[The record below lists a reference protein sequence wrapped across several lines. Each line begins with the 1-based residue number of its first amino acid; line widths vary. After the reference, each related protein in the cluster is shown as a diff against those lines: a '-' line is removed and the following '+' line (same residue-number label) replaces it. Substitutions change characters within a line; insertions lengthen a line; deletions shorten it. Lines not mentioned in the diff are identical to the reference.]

1 MSNTII
7 TVWNASTGVL
17 KIGENKNL
25 LKPAE
30 TVDVAPSGQIS
41 ALINDGKLAVVEIR
55 GDNFQTEED
64 AVEPSSRKK
73 TKKDTVVTESEE
85 EAETPVSAENEDN
98 PPAEANEV
106 VEDSILPEETV

>member
-7 TVWNASTGVL
+7 TVWNASKGIL
-17 KIGENKNL
+17 KIGENRDL

-30 TVDVAPSGQIS
+30 TADVAPSVKIDE
-41 ALINDGKLAVVEIR
+41 LINSEKLVVVEIR
-55 GDNFQTEED
+55 EDNVQAEEG

-98 PPAEANEV
+98 QPAEADEV
-106 VEDSILPEETV
+106 SEDSILPEETV